1 MTRSLDFFFFIG
13 STYTCLAVQR
23 AEAVAARQ
31 GVVLRWR
38 PFSVRSIMVEQ
49 NNKFFVGKPGKL
61 AYMWRDIERRAAITS
76 GRNTSSARGRL
87 GSRLRN
93 PFSSRTL
100 SWWATLE
107 ELVSPTASPIS
118 RMLGG

>member
-1 MTRSLDFFFFIG
+1 MPVSSCED
-13 STYTCLAVQR
+13 SS
-23 AEAVAARQ
+23 AEPTA
-31 GVVLRWR
+31 
-38 PFSVRSIMVEQ
+38 
-49 NNKFFVGKPGKL
+49 
-61 AYMWRDIERRAAITS
+61 RRAAITS
-76 GRNTSSARGRL
+76 GRNTSRARGRL
-87 GSRLRN
+87 GSRRTY